1 MSADWIEVSTTVASV
16 LLAAAAVMAIVRLLR
31 GPQLLDRVVALDV
44 IAAVVVAQAIVAG
57 MRTGEAVLIDVGL
70 AIALVS
76 FLATIAAAHFVEER
90 GDHE

>member
-1 MSADWIEVSTTVASV
+1 MSADWIAVSTAVASA
-16 LLAAAAVMAIVRLLR
+16 LLAAAAVMATVRLLR
-31 GPQLLDRVVALDV
+31 GPGLLDRVVALDV

-57 MRTGEAVLIDVGL
+57 VRTNQAVLIDVGL

-90 GDHE
+90 SHRD